1 MNSVNNDV
9 LNQMAVGTTTNC
21 ILPYTPYTGCGI
33 YPYVAPS
40 GPSLSIEKLPGGFI
54 ITANGRREI
63 VATVEALSAYLQR
76 WNEAK

>member
-1 MNSVNNDV
+1 MNNDV

-21 ILPYTPYTGCGI
+21 ILPYTGCSTY
-33 YPYVAPS
+33 YPYVPPS
-40 GPSLSIEKLPGGFI
+40 SPSLSIEKLPGGFI

-76 WNEAK
+76 WSEAK